1 MWHIVS
7 ECLSG
12 RSKTC
17 PKPVTIQPALTCWAM
32 RNVILRRPQSTRTV
46 FCREIEGR
54 VRAQGQSTGDS
65 LWRGQPL
72 GSGVPTGRVRPV
84 WCTLDWAK
92 ALKIGT
98 SFSSSTWSAQRS
110 AMLRMWIGSSR
121 MFWQREPRSAL
132 LLQPSSAATSPTPLR
147 GGQERC
153 RAHLAILLLVDGGSC
168 LAEE

>member
-1 MWHIVS
+1 MLKWQKQNVS
-7 ECLSG
+7 KASHHSACTDLLGNEKRDSPETTVNKDGFLQG
-12 RSKTC
+12 
-17 PKPVTIQPALTCWAM
+17 
-32 RNVILRRPQSTRTV
+32 NRRES
-46 FCREIEGR
+46 
-54 VRAQGQSTGDS
+54 QSTGAS
-65 LWRGQPL
+65 LWKGQPL
-72 GSGVPTGRVRPV
+72 GSGVPAVRVRPV

-132 LLQPSSAATSPTPLR
+132 LLQPSSAATSPAPLG